1 MDNYSANIVFSLVVY
16 NEFYWEVESFKS
28 LISSYFNSAIYES
41 LNIYIFDNTVVQKE
55 IKEPYIERVNIKYI
69 SFGENRGISKSYNYL
84 ADLASN
90 EGFDWIVFLDQDTKL
105 SLDFYPK
112 YIETINVLNQ
122 KNENIAVPIV
132 KSGYKIL
139 SPSIYKNYRTRLL
152 KNVQPIINLNDHS
165 VINSGLLINCEF
177 FNEVGGY
184 NEELFLDFCDHDFF
198 LKIKKRK
205 NYIYIID
212 TELQQDFS
220 AETDSM
226 DNALSR
232 YKIFIKDLKSF
243 KKNKNQLV
251 LLLLVDIPHLLKL
264 LFKYKSLK
272 FLNFRLF
279 KQ

>member
-1 MDNYSANIVFSLVVY
+1 M
-16 NEFYWEVESFKS
+16 
-28 LISSYFNSAIYES
+28 
-41 LNIYIFDNTVVQKE
+41 
-55 IKEPYIERVNIKYI
+55 
-69 SFGENRGISKSYNYL
+69 
-84 ADLASN
+84 
-90 EGFDWIVFLDQDTKL
+90 
-105 SLDFYPK
+105 
-112 YIETINVLNQ
+112 
-122 KNENIAVPIV
+122 
-132 KSGYKIL
+132 
-139 SPSIYKNYRTRLL
+139 
-152 KNVQPIINLNDHS
+152 
-165 VINSGLLINCEF
+165 
-177 FNEVGGY
+177 
-184 NEELFLDFCDHDFF
+184 LFRS
-198 LKIKKRK
+198 KKRK